1 MKQSTVASGLA
12 AVLVPAVL
20 AGCATT
26 TQEAREMPPARAE
39 VAPRQPRVEMEQF
52 KLDNGLRVVISERHN
67 APVYAIAITYN
78 VGSRNEPPGKTGYAH
93 LFEHMMFQGSEN
105 VGKAEHFILISNY
118 GGQMNGSTG
127 FDRTNYF
134 ETLPSN
140 QLELGL
146 FLESDRMRSLDVT
159 QENLDNQREAVKE
172 ERRMRYDNRPY
183 GTVMERLIALTF
195 DNFAYK
201 HSTIGSM
208 EDLDA
213 ATIEDIQEFFRLY
226 YAPNN
231 AVLTLVGDVDTQEAL
246 ALVKKYFG
254 DIPSQPTP
262 PTPDLTEPINKGERR
277 DTFED
282 PLAPMARID
291 MMYPTVPGDHADVYP
306 LEVLAQVLG
315 GGESS
320 RLYQRLVKEQQLAV
334 AAHAFVLEN
343 RGAFTLWV
351 LALVSPG
358 QDPSKVEAVINEE
371 IARLQTEPVTM
382 EELVRAKTRVRSQ
395 LIDWL
400 STCAYTAIVLGE
412 TAALYDDPEEVNTW
426 PAKYQAVAVEDV
438 QRVATTYLNPTNRGV
453 LVTVPAGSGSSTP
466 DAGE

>member
-1 MKQSTVASGLA
+1 MKQMRASTWL
-12 AVLVPAVL
+12 LAVL
-20 AGCATT
+20 ALTGCATA
-26 TQEAREMPPARAE
+26 TQEAKIAPAERSE
-39 VAPRQPRVEMEQF
+39 VAPRQPRVDVQQF
-52 KLDNGLRVVISERHN
+52 TLDNGLRVIISERHD
-67 APVYAIAITYN
+67 APVFALAVTYN
-78 VGSRNEPPGKTGYAH
+78 VGSRNEPEGKTGYAH

-105 VGKAEHFILISNY
+105 VGKAEHFILISNN
-118 GGQMNGSTG
+118 GGQMNGSTS

-134 ETLPSN
+134 ETLPAN

-146 FLESDRMRSLDVT
+146 FLESDRMRSLAIT

-183 GTVMERLIALTF
+183 GTVMERLIGLTF

-213 ATIEDIQEFFRLY
+213 ATIDDIKEFFRLY

-231 AVLTLVGDVDTQEAL
+231 AVLTLVGDVDTTSAL
-246 ALVKKYFG
+246 ELVKQYFG

-262 PTPDLTEPINKGERR
+262 PAPDLTEPINKGERR
-277 DTFED
+277 DTFHD

-291 MMYPTVPGDHADVYP
+291 MMYPTVPGGQDDTYP
-306 LEVLAQVLG
+306 LEMIAQVLG
-315 GGESS
+315 GGEGS
-320 RLYQRLVKEQQLAV
+320 RLYQRLVKEKQLAV

-351 LALVSPG
+351 LAIVAPG
-358 QDPSKVEAVINEE
+358 KDPGEVEAVINDE
-371 IARLQTEPVTM
+371 IARIQTESISS
-382 EELVRAKTRVRSQ
+382 EELSRAKTRVRSQ

-400 STCAYTAIVLGE
+400 GTCAYTAIVIGDV
-412 TAALYDDPEEVNTW
+412 TTQYDDPELVNKW
-426 PAKYQAVAVEDV
+426 PALYQAVTLEDV
-438 QRVATTYLNPTNRGV
+438 QRVAATYLNPTNRGV
-453 LVTVPAGSGSSTP
+453 LVTVPASSEQGAP
-466 DAGE
+466 GANE

>member
-1 MKQSTVASGLA
+1 MKHKRASMWLLA
-12 AVLVPAVL
+12 LLPF

-26 TQEAREMPPARAE
+26 AQEAKPTAEAPAR
-39 VAPRQPRVEMEQF
+39 VTPRQPRVETQQF
-52 KLDNGLRVVISERHN
+52 TLDNGLRVVISERHR
-67 APVYAIAITYN
+67 APVYALAITYN

-105 VGKAEHFILISNY
+105 VGKAEHFILISNN
-118 GGQMNGSTG
+118 GGQMNGSTS

-134 ETLPSN
+134 ETLPAN

-146 FLESDRMRSLDVT
+146 FLESDRMRSLDIS

-183 GTVMERLIALTF
+183 GTVMERLIGLTF
-195 DNFAYK
+195 DNYAYK

-213 ATIEDIQEFFRLY
+213 ATIEDIKEFFRLY

-231 AVLTLVGDVDTQEAL
+231 AVLTLVGDVNTQEAL
-246 ALVKKYFG
+246 ELIRKYFG

-262 PTPDLTEPINKGERR
+262 PTPDLTEKINKGERR
-277 DTFED
+277 DTFHD
-282 PLAPMARID
+282 PLAPMARVD
-291 MMYPTVPGDHADVYP
+291 MMYPTVPGDNPDVYP
-306 LEVLAQVLG
+306 LEIVAQVLG

-320 RLYQRLVKEQQLAV
+320 RLYQRLVKQEQLAV
-334 AAHAFVLEN
+334 AAHAFVLEM
-343 RGAFTLWV
+343 RGAFSLWV
-351 LALVSPG
+351 LAVAAPG
-358 QDPSKVEAVINEE
+358 KDPADVEKAIDEE
-371 IARLQTEPVTM
+371 IARMQQEPISSD
-382 EELVRAKTRVRSQ
+382 ELNRAKTRVRSQ

-412 TAALYDDPEEVNTW
+412 VTTQYDDPDLVNKW
-426 PAKYQAVAVEDV
+426 PGLYQAVTVDAV
-438 QRVATTYLNPTNRGV
+438 QRVAQTYLNPVNRGV
-453 LVTVPAGSGSSTP
+453 LTTVPARSEQPAPTGN
-466 DAGE
+466 E